1 MVKSTGK
8 LPDWMARRGRMSGA
22 HPVKTLL
29 RSHGLH
35 TVCESARCPNQPECF
50 GRKVATFM
58 ILGDTCTRGC
68 RFCAVGKDTPLPV
81 DPDEPR
87 RVAGAAAALGLEYVV
102 ITSVTRDDL
111 PDGGSS
117 QFALTLRAF
126 SMELP
131 GVPVEVLTP
140 DFQGDEVAMN
150 VVLEAGPAVF
160 NHNIETVPR
169 LYPAVREG
177 SDYRRSL
184 EVLRRAAAA
193 DFPVKSG
200 LMLGL
205 GEKDEEVM
213 EVMEDLFEAGCLL
226 LTLGQY
232 LQPSRECLPVDR
244 FVTPDRFD
252 FFGRLGYKIGFRY
265 VASGPLI
272 RSSYQALEGYR
283 KISA

>member
-1 MVKSTGK
+1 MVESAGN
-8 LPDWMARRGRMSGA
+8 LPGWIARRGRMSGA
-22 HPVKTLL
+22 SPVKALL
-29 RSHGLH
+29 RSHGLN

-58 ILGDTCTRGC
+58 ILGDSCTRGC
-68 RFCAVGKDTPLPV
+68 RFCAVVRDTPLPV

-87 RVAGAAAALGLEYVV
+87 RVAAAAAAMGLEYAVV
-102 ITSVTRDDL
+102 TSVTRDDL
-111 PDGGSS
+111 PDGGAS
-117 QFALTLRAF
+117 QFARTIEAF
-126 SMELP
+126 SAELP
-131 GVPVEVLTP
+131 GVPVEVLIP
-140 DFQGDEVAMN
+140 DLQGDGAALD
-150 VVLEAGPAVF
+150 VVLEAGPAVL
-160 NHNIETVPR
+160 NHNVETVPR
-169 LYPAVREG
+169 LYPEVRAG
-177 SDYRRSL
+177 ADYGRSL
-184 EVLRRAAAA
+184 EVIRRAVGR
-193 DFPVKSG
+193 DLPVKSG

-205 GEKDEEVM
+205 GERDEEVI
-213 EVMEDLFEAGCLL
+213 EVMEDLYGAGCLL
-226 LTLGQY
+226 LTIGQY